1 MGLGRRISICAP
13 NRCTGCSAADPG
25 NNYACTGGI
34 AHGKDPRDA
43 CPYVNVCNDGVC
55 NGYSSTYAACA
66 APGEGP
72 GGTPKPCGTTSCS
85 NTAAGG
91 FGQMTGAICNGATC
105 VANTTVA
112 CRQAVD
118 GAPYDLCQ
126 YCAGNV
132 CDPVNRTYICN

>member
-1 MGLGRRISICAP
+1 
-13 NRCTGCSAADPG
+13 
-25 NNYACTGGI
+25 
-34 AHGKDPRDA
+34 
-43 CPYVNVCNDGVC
+43 
-55 NGYSSTYAACA
+55 
-66 APGEGP
+66 
-72 GGTPKPCGTTSCS
+72 
-85 NTAAGG
+85 
-91 FGQMTGAICNGATC
+91 MTGAICNGATC